1 MMAQHEGSAGG
12 FRLTGKK
19 VLAILVGFFSVIIAV
34 NMVMAYVAVTTF
46 SGMQTQRPY
55 EAGLKFNH
63 AISQAR
69 VQQEQHWKVDTH
81 IERTKD
87 GQVTLSMAVADQQGT
102 AIVIQS
108 VSVQLVSPV
117 DSRNDAAFALVAEGP
132 GRYRGLAQAAA
143 GQWDL
148 VIEAKRTDDAVFR
161 SVSRVSLH

>member
-1 MMAQHEGSAGG
+1 MMAEHESSASG

-34 NMVMAYVAVTTF
+34 NMVMAYVAVSTF

-69 VQQEQHWKVDTH
+69 VQQEQNWKVDTH
-81 IERTKD
+81 VERAKD
-87 GQVTLSMAVADQQGT
+87 GQVTLVIVFADQQEG
-102 AIVIQS
+102 AIVAQS
-108 VSVQLVSPV
+108 VTVQLVSPV
-117 DSRNDAAFALVAEGP
+117 DSRNDASFTLTADGP

>member
-1 MMAQHEGSAGG
+1 MTAQHDGTTGG

-46 SGMQTQRPY
+46 SGMQIQRPY

-63 AISQAR
+63 AISKAR

-81 IERTKD
+81 LERAKD
-87 GQVTLSMAVADQQGT
+87 GQVTLTITLADQQGA
-102 AIVIQS
+102 AIVDQQ

-117 DSRNDAAFALVAEGP
+117 DSRNDAAFALMPDGP
-132 GRYRGLAQAAA
+132 GRYRGVTQAAA

-148 VIEAKRTDDAVFR
+148 VIEAKRAEDAVFR